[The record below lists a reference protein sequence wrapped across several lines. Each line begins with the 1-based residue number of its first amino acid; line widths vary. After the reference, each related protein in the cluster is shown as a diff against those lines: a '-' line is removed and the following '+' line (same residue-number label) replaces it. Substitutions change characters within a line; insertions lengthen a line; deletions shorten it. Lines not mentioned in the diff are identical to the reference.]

1 MAKKNHKANIRSLFW
16 LSSSGLKSTAD
27 SIMSPFLPLYGI
39 ELGASPT
46 LIGLLVSITSLLSIV
61 QIGWAKLADKLKNTR
76 IIAIISNYLS
86 SIFNFIFAT
95 FRNLAFFVSF
105 RGTQSLI
112 SSASLPTSS
121 AILAERTQTKDWPY
135 WNGLIQTFLVI
146 GSLIGI
152 LLGGFLL
159 TRFSEELGYIVIFIF
174 AGVISLF
181 SAIMFHLA
189 VPKKRVLEKRK
200 RWYQVEEVSI
210 TLDNILA
217 VMKSDK
223 NFIKLSIASFI
234 FIFGVNFSAPFYIVY
249 NIHDYSL
256 TIFEASLLTSIG
268 LVPQIIFS
276 LLTSKFIERI
286 RTKEVL
292 IMGGLITSFFPIV
305 FFLPSILNWTQNI
318 FVVLVII
325 WIVNGI
331 AWGIINPSL
340 STLTLDVIHPR
351 RRTLQLAISNSLN
364 AIALFIAPVLGGLAI
379 PQFLLNGDS
388 PSQTDFIYLIFIIS
402 AIVRLVGSLFFI
414 IVQEPIIGGTILRP
428 INKIFSTPIRTNA
441 EKIVSTII
449 ATPFHINKRRKS
461 TKTYGKDKTT

>member
-1 MAKKNHKANIRSLFW
+1 MTKKDHKANIRSLFW
-16 LSSSGLKSTAD
+16 LSSTGLKSASD

-39 ELGASPT
+39 ELGATPT

-61 QIGWAKLADKLKNTR
+61 QIGWARLADKLKNAR

-95 FRNLAFFVSF
+95 FSNLAFFVSF

-112 SSASLPTSS
+112 SSAALPTSS
-121 AILAERTQTKDWPY
+121 ALLAERTQTKDWPY
-135 WNGLIQTFLVI
+135 WNGLIQTFLII
-146 GSLIGI
+146 GTLIGI

-159 TRFSEELGYIVIFIF
+159 TEFSNELGYIIIFVF
-174 AGVISLF
+174 AGTISLF

-189 VPKKRVLEKRK
+189 VPKKTVLERRK
-200 RWYQVEEVSI
+200 QWYQIEEISV
-210 TLDNILA
+210 TLDNILM

-223 NFIKLSIASFI
+223 NFIRLSIASFI
-234 FIFGVNFSAPFYIVY
+234 FVFGVNFSAPFYIIY

-256 TIFEASLLTSIG
+256 TIFETSLLTSIG
-268 LVPQIIFS
+268 LIPQIIFS

-292 IMGGLITSFFPIV
+292 IIGGLATSFFPIV
-305 FFLPSILNWTQNI
+305 FFLPSIFNWTQNI

-379 PQFLLNGDS
+379 PQFLLNGDI
-388 PSQTDFIYLIFIIS
+388 PSQTGFIYIIFVIS
-402 AIVRLVGSLFFI
+402 AVGRLIGSILFI
-414 IVQEPIIGGTILRP
+414 TVQEPIIGGTILRP
-428 INKIFSTPIRTNA
+428 INKILVTPIRTNA
-441 EKIVSTII
+441 EKIISTINASPLSI
-449 ATPFHINKRRKS
+449 RKRRKY
-461 TKTYGKDKTT
+461 TKTYGKEKTT